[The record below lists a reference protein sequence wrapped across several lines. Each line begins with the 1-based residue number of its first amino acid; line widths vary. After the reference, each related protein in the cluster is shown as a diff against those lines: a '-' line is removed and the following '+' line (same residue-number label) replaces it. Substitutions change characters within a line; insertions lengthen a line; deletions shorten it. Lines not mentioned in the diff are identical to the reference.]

1 MATETQYTPLASAI
15 VVDPQYNQ
23 QYTQP
28 PVYTQPASY
37 QEGFVQQQTYSSQEN
52 SEQTSML
59 LFILGFF
66 TCLTWVINIFMFRD
80 STNDNT
86 KKWVK
91 LSKILL
97 ILYTILI
104 VGSIALTII
113 ISIISVI
120 VAVAAVSADGV
131 IY

>member
-1 MATETQYTPLASAI
+1 MTAETQYTPLANAI
-15 VVDPQYNQ
+15 VVDPQY
-23 QYTQP
+23 TQP
-28 PVYTQPASY
+28 PAYTQSTSY
-37 QEGFVQQQTYSSQEN
+37 QEGFVQQQTHSTQEN
-52 SEQTSML
+52 SEQTSMI

-66 TCLTWVINIFMFRD
+66 TCLTWVLNIIMFRD

-97 ILYTILI
+97 IPCTILI
-104 VGSIALTII
+104 VGTLALTII

-120 VAVAAVSADGV
+120 VGIAAASADGV
-131 IY
+131 TY

>member
-1 MATETQYTPLASAI
+1 MTAETQYTPLANAI
-15 VVDPQYNQ
+15 VVEP

-28 PVYTQPASY
+28 PAYAQSTSY
-37 QEGFVQQQTYSSQEN
+37 QDGFVQQQTYSSQEN

-66 TCLTWVINIFMFRD
+66 TCLTWVLNIFMFRD

-97 ILYTILI
+97 ILYTILV
-104 VGSIALTII
+104 VGSVALTII
-113 ISIISVI
+113 ISIISAI
-120 VAVAAVSADGV
+120 VGIAAASADGV